1 MELATRPTGNVFFDR
16 NAIQLLEYTMKIHP
30 ASSAFRVLTES
41 AESLCD
47 IFGIGASAMEDL
59 TPEADARN
67 LRHDLE
73 QIGGD
78 FRRVMSEIESGTF
91 SE

>member
-1 MELATRPTGNVFFDR
+1 
-16 NAIQLLEYTMKIHP
+16 MKIHHAP
-30 ASSAFRVLTES
+30 SALAFL
-41 AESLCD
+41 AEGAEGLFD
-47 IFGIGASAMEDL
+47 IFSIGATAMEDH

-78 FRRVMSEIESGTF
+78 FRRVMSDIESGAY